1 MLDVFGID
9 TWQDVMDTF
18 VHMENI
24 SLPKTWISLPPIL
37 DTSKFK

>member
-24 SLPKTWISLPPIL
+24 SLPKTWISLPLIL